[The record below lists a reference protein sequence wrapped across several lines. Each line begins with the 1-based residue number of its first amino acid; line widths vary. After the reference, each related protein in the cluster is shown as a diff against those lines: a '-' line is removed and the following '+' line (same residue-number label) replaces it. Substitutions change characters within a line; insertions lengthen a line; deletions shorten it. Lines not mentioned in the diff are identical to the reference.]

1 MNVTNCA
8 ALELCLCKTLPVT
21 STHRCPACQ
30 KCVHAICGETCED
43 ASIQYHTTCFK
54 CFATYNATFKDPDD
68 FRGTLDAMRM
78 LAMQNPQP
86 EGEVLDPDDDKEIKN
101 LLESAI
107 AVSEQ
112 QSSPRVVSSSS
123 IIIKLL

>member
-1 MNVTNCA
+1 M
-8 ALELCLCKTLPVT
+8 
-21 STHRCPACQ
+21 
-30 KCVHAICGETCED
+30 HAICGETCED
-43 ASIQYHTTCFK
+43 ASIQYHKTCFK

-78 LAMQNPQP
+78 LHSSPAATMLATMQNPQP
-86 EGEVLDPDDDKEIKN
+86 EGEVLDPDDDEEIKN

>member
-1 MNVTNCA
+1 M
-8 ALELCLCKTLPVT
+8 
-21 STHRCPACQ
+21 
-30 KCVHAICGETCED
+30 HAFCGETCED
-43 ASIQYHTTCFK
+43 ASIQYHSTCFK

-68 FRGTLDAMRM
+68 IRGTLDAMRM
-78 LAMQNPQP
+78 LNSSPAATMLATMQNPQP

-112 QSSPRVVSSSS
+112 QSSPRVSSSL
-123 IIIKLL
+123 IFIKLL